1 MLLGIAEML
10 VFMMSGAIPVER
22 LPVIFRWVS
31 LILPLSHSV
40 KSIRYTLSGFYA
52 KAWIE
57 SSWEAL
63 IGLVYLVLAYFTLRV
78 LEFVARKHGGVD
90 VY

>member
-1 MLLGIAEML
+1 MMISALGLVTRDTNMLLGIAEML
-10 VFMMSGAIPVER
+10 VFMMSGANFPVER

-52 KAWIE
+52 KA
-57 SSWEAL
+57 
-63 IGLVYLVLAYFTLRV
+63 
-78 LEFVARKHGGVD
+78 
-90 VY
+90 